1 MTQQPDDTT
10 VPEVVPKSKSGAGK
24 GAACFLVISGKAI
37 GKMFRL
43 SKPEML
49 LGRGDDADII
59 IDDDAISRRHARV
72 ETMAD
77 DTVWIEDLGSKNGTY
92 LEGEK
97 VTRVELHD
105 GDRVLVGSSTILK
118 LTYQDQI
125 EEEFQKQLYASATR
139 DDLTGLLNKKFL
151 LERFSVEFAYCKRHK
166 VPLSLCMFDID
177 HFKQI
182 NDRWGHVAGDTV
194 LSQLG
199 KLVRRTTRPEDA
211 VCRYGGEEFAVLLRE
226 IDIGNAQ
233 LFAERI
239 RSRVERADFTFKD
252 GDGRVQTIRLTISV
266 GVATLCETA
275 QYATVEELITA
286 ADKQLYVAKQAGRNR
301 VASAS

>member
-1 MTQQPDDTT
+1 MTQQPEDTT
-10 VPEVVPKSKSGAGK
+10 VPGVVPKSKSGAGA
-24 GAACFLVISGKAI
+24 GACLLVISGKAI

-49 LGRGDDADII
+49 VGRGGEADII
-59 IDDDAISRRHARV
+59 LNDDAISRRHARI
-72 ETMAD
+72 ETLAD

-92 LEGEK
+92 LEGER

-105 GDRVLVGSSTILK
+105 GDRVLLGSSTILK

-125 EEEFQKQLYASATR
+125 EEQFQKQLYESATR
-139 DDLTGLLNKKFL
+139 DDLTGLLNRKFL
-151 LERFSVEFAYCKRHK
+151 LERLSVEFAYCVRHQ
-166 VPLSLCMFDID
+166 VTLSLCMFDID

-182 NDRWGHVAGDTV
+182 NDRWGHVAGDMV

-199 KLVRRTTRPEDA
+199 KLVRRITRPEDG

-226 IDIGNAQ
+226 IDGGNAR

-239 RSRVERADFTFKD
+239 RARVEQADFSFKD
-252 GDGRVQTIRLTISV
+252 ENGRKQRIKITISV
-266 GVATLCETA
+266 GVATVSETE
-275 QYATVEELITA
+275 QYSTVEELIGA
-286 ADKQLYVAKQAGRNR
+286 ADKQLYAAKQAGRNR
-301 VASAS
+301 VAPPS